1 MATRRELEEFA
12 KLPAQRKLDAA
23 FNAGAGSLQEAQSFV
38 AELDNQAA
46 STSPQAAQQV
56 QAQAQQP
63 QGFFSNLVDTV
74 ENLSPEQQQGLL
86 AFGADLLNRSQQG
99 GSLAAN
105 IANAAQTGFGTT
117 AALRAQRA
125 KAAGEAQKQR
135 LALVKAAQEARKIG
149 NTERGLSL
157 DERKFERLAQQDP
170 RLGKVNPRDF
180 TPASLAR
187 FTETGNMADLVFN
200 PKSTSSTSV
209 NVNTGPNGEER
220 IPLSKPEINR
230 QQKQLASL
238 QDEIVKL
245 GGIGERFSEDFLTIG
260 GRLKAGLGGFLDKA
274 GLSDTELSGF
284 NAERSAFTAEVEQ
297 FFQAYRSRVTGAA
310 AAVAEMELL
319 REDFLTKDLGPA
331 EFKAKFKSF
340 TAAAKRGIKEHSR
353 NLREGLTP
361 GPTVEPAL
369 RGDPAT
375 NLTPSGNAGALTAPA
390 SGIIRFERDAS
401 GQIKQV
407 Q

>member
-1 MATRRELEEFA
+1 MATRRELEDFA
-12 KLPAQRKLDAA
+12 KLPARAKLDAA
-23 FNAGAGSLQEAQSFV
+23 FNAGAGSLQEAQAFV
-38 AELDNQAA
+38 SELDKQAV
-46 STSPQAAQQV
+46 SSSPQAAQQV

-63 QGFFSNLVDTV
+63 QGFFSNISSKL

-86 AFGADLLNRSQQG
+86 AFGTDLLNRSQQG

-117 AALRAQRA
+117 AAIRAQRA
-125 KAAGEAQKQR
+125 KAQAAAQKQ
-135 LALVKAAQEARKIG
+135 ALEGRKVA
-149 NTERGLSL
+149 NTEEKL
-157 DERKFERLAQQDP
+157 DLEQRKFDRLAQQDP

-180 TPASLAR
+180 TPASLAK
-187 FTETGNMADLVFN
+187 FSETGNMADLVFN

-220 IPLSKPEINR
+220 IPLSKAEINS
-230 QQKQLASL
+230 QQKSLSSL
-238 QDEIVKL
+238 QDELVKL
-245 GGIGERFSEDFLTIG
+245 GGIGDKFSDDFLTIG
-260 GRLKAGLGGFLDKA
+260 GRLKSGVGGFLDKA
-274 GLSDTELSGF
+274 GLSDTAFSDF
-284 NAERSAFTAEVEQ
+284 NAQRSVFAAEVEQ

-319 REDFLTKDLGPA
+319 RQDFLTKDLGPA
-331 EFKAKFKSF
+331 EFRAKFKSF
-340 TAAAKRGIKEHSR
+340 TEAAKRGIKEHSR

-361 GPTVEPAL
+361 GPTVNPTL

-375 NLTPSGNAGALTAPA
+375 NLTPSGNAGASTAPA
-390 SGIIRFERDAS
+390 PGVIRFERDAS